1 MNNRIPAAT
10 RPAPLVR
17 MWCSTSEPGMPLIS
31 VWVQA
36 KTAKLPMTDSALS
49 SDETGGLPLWT

>member
-36 KTAKLPMTDSALS
+36 QTTKLPINDAALS
-49 SDETGGLPLWT
+49 TDETGGLRLCA

>member
-1 MNNRIPAAT
+1 
-10 RPAPLVR
+10 

-36 KTAKLPMTDSALS
+36 KTAKLPMTDAALS